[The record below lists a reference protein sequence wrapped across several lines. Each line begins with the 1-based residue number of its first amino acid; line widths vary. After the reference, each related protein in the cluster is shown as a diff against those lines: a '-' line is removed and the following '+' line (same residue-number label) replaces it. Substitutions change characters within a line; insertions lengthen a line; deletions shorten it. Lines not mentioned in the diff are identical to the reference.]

1 MIIWKYGNKAHL
13 AVLVLLD
20 TCAGLESLFMSL
32 VSSHFILAATNR
44 SMSIFTRTAIAG
56 VLGFAIFAVLD
67 YWRITVKNRYIRAIN
82 LRIKTRLIHK
92 IIEQNAAE
100 IDTDGALS
108 LFTNDLKLLE
118 NNGIR
123 NEVQLIQQVL
133 IVVFAVIGGFYFD
146 LPSTLVFAVGG
157 VVPLL
162 VSNKLHPRI
171 VAKSKRWSQNNAA
184 FTGSIKDTLLGIE
197 SIRNY
202 FAQQISERRLVKDA
216 ADVED
221 TQNEMNATQGHV
233 SVLTMFVALTFAFV
247 LPFTFG
253 IYRVVNGA
261 ITLAT
266 FMGVVQISNDIVNP
280 LMSGLTAYN
289 TIGTT
294 KEIQARVNAMIKGI
308 DDQLPAV
315 PDINASHFAG
325 LEMDHLTVA
334 RGDKPVLRD
343 FDLKVEPGSKIL
355 IKGPSGVGKST
366 LLKTILGTVRPG
378 AGHYELDGQ
387 DVTSGIPAELRQT
400 FAYIRQQ
407 PTIFNESLRFNLTLG
422 REFTTEKITAAMQQA
437 GLGQLL
443 AEKGLDYQVGEAG
456 RNLSGGQAQRIEI
469 ARALLYGFPVLLAD
483 EISSA
488 LDEKLATQIHA
499 TIFAS
504 GKTVIEVAHHLDQA
518 TEAQFDQLVA
528 LHA

>member
-1 MIIWKYGNKAHL
+1 
-13 AVLVLLD
+13 
-20 TCAGLESLFMSL
+20 
-32 VSSHFILAATNR
+32 
-44 SMSIFTRTAIAG
+44 MSIFTRTAIAG

-123 NEVQLIQQVL
+123 NEVQLIQQAL

-202 FAQQISERRLVKDA
+202 FAQQISERRLVKGA

-233 SVLTMFVALTFAFV
+233 SVLTKLAVHWMRNSRRR
-247 LPFTFG
+247 FTRRF
-253 IYRVVNGA
+253 
-261 ITLAT
+261 L
-266 FMGVVQISNDIVNP
+266 
-280 LMSGLTAYN
+280 
-289 TIGTT
+289 
-294 KEIQARVNAMIKGI
+294 
-308 DDQLPAV
+308 
-315 PDINASHFAG
+315 
-325 LEMDHLTVA
+325 
-334 RGDKPVLRD
+334 LRE
-343 FDLKVEPGSKIL
+343 KRSSRWHTIL
-355 IKGPSGVGKST
+355 IRRRKHSLINS
-366 LLKTILGTVRPG
+366 LLCTR
-378 AGHYELDGQ
+378 D
-387 DVTSGIPAELRQT
+387 
-400 FAYIRQQ
+400 
-407 PTIFNESLRFNLTLG
+407 
-422 REFTTEKITAAMQQA
+422 
-437 GLGQLL
+437 
-443 AEKGLDYQVGEAG
+443 
-456 RNLSGGQAQRIEI
+456 
-469 ARALLYGFPVLLAD
+469 
-483 EISSA
+483 
-488 LDEKLATQIHA
+488 
-499 TIFAS
+499 
-504 GKTVIEVAHHLDQA
+504 
-518 TEAQFDQLVA
+518 
-528 LHA
+528 